1 LSSFAKTITDMVLD
15 EVKAFIRSYARETEV
30 MLRRRLKR
38 LVITGIVTSILS
50 ALAISLLGSASLFL
64 LIGSLE
70 YLSTFMPRWEAW
82 DIMGLIAGAAGAV
95 LLVTLFIF
103 LRKAFRSA

>member
-1 LSSFAKTITDMVLD
+1 LSFAKTITDRVLD
-15 EVKAFIRSYARETEV
+15 EVKAFIRGYAHETEV
-30 MLRRRLKR
+30 MVRKRLKR
-38 LVITGIVTSILS
+38 LVITGIITSVLS

-82 DIMGLIAGAAGAV
+82 DVMGLIAGLIGGA
-95 LLVTLFIF
+95 LLVVLFVY
-103 LRKAFRSA
+103 LRKAFRPL